1 MDFLRFLFRRHPWPT
16 AVIAA
21 GLVALVW
28 FGGHFVSD
36 VLYFSDPAHREQPL
50 AAWMSPRYVAKSWGL
65 PPEVVADV
73 MQLTPDHR
81 RITLDQVAE
90 RQGISLEEL
99 QRRVEAA
106 KARLEAERLTGHQ
119 TAPRAVEG
127 THD

>member
-16 AVIAA
+16 AIMAV

-50 AAWMSPRYVAKSWGL
+50 AGWMSPRYVAKSWGL

-81 RITLDQVAE
+81 RITLDEVAA
-90 RQGISLEEL
+90 RAGISLEEL
-99 QRRVEAA
+99 QRRVETA
-106 KARLEAERLTGHQ
+106 KAELEAERRAGHRG
-119 TAPRAVEG
+119 APRAGEG
-127 THD
+127 AYD